1 MSRKAT
7 AKNTVKRVLAI
18 EKAEKSVYRIEN
30 RLSPKK
36 PIDIGGGL
44 RYNRK
49 RNGRMRFAP
58 LIKER
63 EENGEK

>member
-18 EKAEKSVYRIEN
+18 EKAEKSVLSYRKSAVTE
-30 RLSPKK
+30 K